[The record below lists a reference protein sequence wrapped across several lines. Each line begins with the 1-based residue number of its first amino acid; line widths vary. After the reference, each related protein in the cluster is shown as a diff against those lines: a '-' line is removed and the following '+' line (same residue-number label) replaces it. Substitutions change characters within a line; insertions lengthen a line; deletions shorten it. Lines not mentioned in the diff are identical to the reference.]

1 MHSELP
7 IITSDRLLLRIA
19 IKEDIPQI
27 LRYFLDNKSYLTPF
41 YPQWGDGFFTEEYW
55 QYQLENTFLE
65 FIHDQSLKLFI
76 FSRKNPKN
84 IIGTINF
91 NNFIR
96 GAAHFCYVGYSLAE
110 HEQGKGYMTEGLKAA
125 IQYVFDDLNFHRI
138 MANYM
143 PHNQRS
149 GNVLKRLGFV
159 VEGYARDYL
168 LINGKWQDHILTSL
182 TNPNWQPE
190 KY

>member
-1 MHSELP
+1 MKSELP
-7 IITSDRLLLRIA
+7 IITSDRLLLRIG
-19 IKEDIPQI
+19 IQEDIPSI
-27 LRYFLDNKSYLTPF
+27 LKYFIDNKAYLTPY
-41 YPQWGDGFFTEEYW
+41 YPTWVEHFFTVEYW
-55 QYQLENTFLE
+55 NYQVENNFLE

-76 FSRKNPKN
+76 FPKKQPTK

-91 NNFIR
+91 TNFVK

-110 HEQGKGYMTEGLKAA
+110 AEQGKGYMTESLKVATD
-125 IQYVFDDLNFHRI
+125 YVFQELNLHRI

-182 TNPNWQPE
+182 TNHKWKPN
-190 KY
+190 